1 MCLSVYLSI
10 CLSVCLSVCDILG
23 VVDGGGVEGVGVAV
37 VRWAMLVAAGAG
49 AGQEIA
55 QLLPVSGL
63 GVLAWGYLLAQLC
76 QGEVLTGRMAQD
88 QTLITLSE
96 PIRFAVWVL

>member
-10 CLSVCLSVCDILG
+10 CLSVCLSVFDILG

-37 VRWAMLVAAGAG
+37 VRWAVLVAVGAG
-49 AGQEIA
+49 PGQEIA

-63 GVLAWGYLLAQLC
+63 GVLA
-76 QGEVLTGRMAQD
+76 
-88 QTLITLSE
+88 
-96 PIRFAVWVL
+96 